1 MIIYRATK
9 SKFQDDITE
18 GVIDYVLEKNFKEKL
33 NRRVAEKEK
42 DSWWNSLN
50 YMSNVL
56 QDSGIPDNT
65 GIAIECQIPQTA
77 KRIDFILSGFD
88 ENEKN
93 QVVIVELKQWK
104 SAELTDKSGIVR
116 TALGRGLNETSHPA
130 YQAWSYAAML
140 EDFSE
145 TVQEENIG
153 LFPCAYLH
161 NYEEDEVIRNPFYKE
176 YLDKAPVFLKRD
188 TSKLRDFIKKFV
200 KRGDDG
206 ITMYRIVEGKIRPSK
221 QLADS
226 LVSMLKG
233 NREFVL
239 IDEQKL
245 VFETALK
252 HTREANHDNK
262 KVMIIEGGPG
272 TGKSVVAVNLL
283 VEITRIGLL
292 TQYVTKNAAPRA
304 VYQSKLAKTLS
315 RTRFAALFQGSG
327 SFTETKRGQFDAL
340 IVDEA
345 HRLNAKS
352 GMYQNMGENQVKEII
367 LSAHCSIFFIDED
380 QRVTL
385 KDIGTKEEIIQW
397 ANRLG
402 AEVEEYELP
411 SQFRCNG
418 SDGYLAY
425 LDNLLQ
431 IRETANVT
439 LEKINYDF
447 KVFDSVSEMRDR
459 IVEKN
464 QKDNKSRLVAGY
476 CWDWKSKKDPKAMDI
491 EFPQEKFA
499 MQWNLSVDGS
509 LWILQKESVHQIGCI
524 HTCQGLELSHVGVI
538 IGNDL
543 IVRNGEVLV
552 DPSKRSSMDA
562 SIKGYK
568 KMLKEDPENAKAR
581 TKHLIKNTYRTLMTR
596 GMKGC
601 YVYCSDSETREYF
614 KHFSQQG
621 KQK

>member
-18 GVIDYVLEKNFKEKL
+18 GIIDYVLEKNFKEKL

-56 QDSGIPDNT
+56 QDQGIPDNT

-188 TSKLRDFIKKFV
+188 TNKLRDFIKQFV
-200 KRGDDG
+200 KRGDYG
-206 ITMYRIVEGKIRPSK
+206 ITMYRIIEGKIRPSK

-239 IDEQKL
+239 VDEQKL
-245 VFETALK
+245 IYETALK
-252 HTREANHDNK
+252 LTREAGDKNK

-283 VEITRIGLL
+283 VEITRLGLL

-315 RTRFAALFQGSG
+315 KTRFAALFQGSG

-352 GMYQNMGENQVKEII
+352 GLYQNMGENQVKEII
-367 LSAHCSIFFIDED
+367 LAAHCSIFFIDED

-385 KDIGTKEEIIQW
+385 KDIGTKEEILQW
-397 ANRLG
+397 AQRLG
-402 AEVEEYELP
+402 AEVHEYELP

-418 SDGYLAY
+418 SDGYLAF

-439 LEKINYDF
+439 LENINYDF

-459 IVEKN
+459 IMEKN

-491 EFPQEKFA
+491 EFPQENFA

-552 DPSKRSSMDA
+552 DPSKRSIMDA

-568 KMLKEDPENAKAR
+568 KMLKEDPENAKIR
-581 TKHLIKNTYRTLMTR
+581 IKHLIKNTYRTLMTR

-601 YVYCSDSETREYF
+601 YVYCTDPETREYF
-614 KHFSQQG
+614 KHFAS
-621 KQK
+621 

>member
-18 GVIDYVLEKNFKEKL
+18 GIIDYVLEKNFKEKL

-56 QDSGIPDNT
+56 QDQGIPDNT

-161 NYEEDEVIRNPFYKE
+161 NYEDDEVIRNPFYKE

-188 TSKLRDFIKKFV
+188 TAKLRDFIKRFV

-206 ITMYRIVEGKIRPSK
+206 VTMYRIVEGKIRPSK

-239 IDEQKL
+239 VDEQKL
-245 VFETALK
+245 VYETALK
-252 HTREANHDNK
+252 LTREATNENK

-283 VEITRIGLL
+283 VEITRLGLL

-315 RTRFAALFQGSG
+315 KTRFAALFQGSG

-367 LSAHCSIFFIDED
+367 LAAHSSIFFIDED

-385 KDIGTKEEIIQW
+385 KDIGTKDEIIHW
-397 ANRLG
+397 ALQIG
-402 AEVEEYELP
+402 AEVQEYELP

-418 SDGYLAY
+418 SDGYLAF

-439 LEKINYDF
+439 LENINYDF

-459 IVEKN
+459 IIGKN

-491 EFPQEKFA
+491 EFPLENFA
-499 MQWNLSVDGS
+499 MQWNLSIDGS

-543 IVRNGEVLV
+543 IVRNGVVLV

-568 KMLKEDPENAKAR
+568 KMLKEDPENAKTR
-581 TKHLIKNTYRTLMTR
+581 IKHLIKNTYRTLMTR

-601 YVYCSDSETREYF
+601 YVYCTDSETREYF
-614 KHFSQQG
+614 KHFSRQSE
-621 KQK
+621 